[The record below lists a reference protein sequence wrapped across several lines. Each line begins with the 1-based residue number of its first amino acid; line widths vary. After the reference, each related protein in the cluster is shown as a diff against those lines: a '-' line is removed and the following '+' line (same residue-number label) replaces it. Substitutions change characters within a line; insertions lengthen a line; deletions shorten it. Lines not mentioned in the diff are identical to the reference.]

1 MINILNNN
9 KQQNA
14 ELKFLAIVSNRLK
27 MACDI
32 NKFSPMQL
40 VNKHVNK

>member
-32 NKFSPMQL
+32 NNFSPMQL
-40 VNKHVNK
+40 ISKYVNK

>member
-9 KQQNA
+9 NQQNS
-14 ELKFLAIVSNRLK
+14 ELIFMAIVSNRFK

-32 NKFSPMQL
+32 NNVSPMQL
-40 VNKHVNK
+40 ISKYVNK

>member
-9 KQQNA
+9 IQQNA

-32 NKFSPMQL
+32 INFSPMHAIY
-40 VNKHVNK
+40 K